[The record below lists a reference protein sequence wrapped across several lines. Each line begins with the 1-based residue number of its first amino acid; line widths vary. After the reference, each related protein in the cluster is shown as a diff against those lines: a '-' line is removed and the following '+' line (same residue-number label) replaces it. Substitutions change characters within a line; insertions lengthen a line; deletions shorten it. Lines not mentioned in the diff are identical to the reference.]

1 MDLKKRVGALRTCGN
16 HPMEG
21 WLRRAERHTMA
32 SADVDTATTDVAS
45 VILLI
50 LLAAGDSVV
59 GRVIAVPVADDG
71 AAISSSDYYYQVYC
85 TRYSIPGIRNAEPD
99 FSRNFLVSLPCC
111 RKRWNKFQFVVPTYL
126 VRMYVRTYVRNL
138 T

>member
-71 AAISSSDYYYQVYC
+71 AAISSSDYYYIV
-85 TRYSIPGIRNAEPD
+85 PGIPYSKRRTGFFEELSCLSAVLSETMEQVP
-99 FSRNFLVSLPCC
+99 VCC
-111 RKRWNKFQFVVPTYL
+111 SYVPGT
-126 VRMYVRTYVRNL
+126 YVRTYVR